1 MVTSPGKTL
10 RALKREPHLHTAFS
24 KVFSKAKKVVKP
36 AVYWPHHV
44 LPNLDLHPLFQVN
57 QANPAMAGKAVMV
70 YEVPLGW
77 PVSLGFLV
85 LLALPALL
93 GTASRRLAECRL
105 DRELLVRTWKGH
117 EWATQ
122 KSQSISINLHPAQ
135 TAEKKNKNKEWRRNT
150 TLHPRFQ

>member
-1 MVTSPGKTL
+1 M
-10 RALKREPHLHTAFS
+10 
-24 KVFSKAKKVVKP
+24 
-36 AVYWPHHV
+36 
-44 LPNLDLHPLFQVN
+44 N

-105 DRELLVRTWKGH
+105 DRELLVRT
-117 EWATQ
+117 
-122 KSQSISINLHPAQ
+122 
-135 TAEKKNKNKEWRRNT
+135 
-150 TLHPRFQ
+150 